1 MPRPKK
7 VKPAEGGAVTDVENP
22 IRPQIAEMSGHS
34 SLETLIEDA
43 PEKTGAQRGPS
54 GRILNADG
62 SERAPRKKRQ
72 AASAQPTENPNMSD
86 PRYRESIA
94 GMTFFGA
101 PRILKRGFS
110 FASEV
115 ADDQEIALRDDES
128 KLVDDYFY
136 AVSKH
141 STFDPMAT
149 VIGRVLILVLLI
161 GELVLTRVIAK
172 TNLGK
177 TFRELFTKEE
187 EENSADN
194 LNPEHNAETNPN

>member
-1 MPRPKK
+1 MPRKPKQ
-7 VKPAEGGAVTDVENP
+7 PASGGAVSEIENP

-34 SLETLIEDA
+34 SIESLIEEA
-43 PEKTGAQRGPS
+43 PEKTGAQRGEN
-54 GRILNADG
+54 GRILNKDG
-62 SERAPRKKRQ
+62 SERAPRKKRVTH
-72 AASAQPTENPNMSD
+72 SPTSNDNPNMSD
-86 PRYRESIA
+86 PRYREAIA

-101 PRILKRGFS
+101 PRMVKRGFS

-115 ADDQEIALRDDES
+115 ADDHEIALREEES

-141 STFDPMAT
+141 SSFDPMAT
-149 VIGRVLILVLLI
+149 VIGRVVMLMLLI

-172 TNLGK
+172 TDIGK
-177 TFRELFTKEE
+177 TFRELFTKEN

-194 LNPEHNAETNPN
+194 LNQENSAETKPN